1 MLIKYEKVPSVFK
14 KYDNV
19 CLKLFG
25 TIWNSILKQPMKLIQ
40 KISSHSDAQKCK
52 QKSVLIIDIKSLQ
65 NRLLK
70 VFYVPTTSNTF

>member
-1 MLIKYEKVPSVFK
+1 MHEK
-14 KYDNV
+14 V
-19 CLKLFG
+19 CLKLFVS
-25 TIWNSILKQPMKLIQ
+25 ILNSILKQPMKLIQ

-70 VFYVPTTSNTF
+70 VCYAPTTSAGLPRLFCSGH

>member
-1 MLIKYEKVPSVFK
+1 
-14 KYDNV
+14 
-19 CLKLFG
+19 
-25 TIWNSILKQPMKLIQ
+25 MKLIQ

-70 VFYVPTTSNTF
+70 VCYAPTTSASLPRLFCSGH